1 MQGEKPAKKNL
12 PFRVLFIGWC
22 FYLSISAFVEETLS
36 HEGIGVLNLEQH
48 IGTFMSMNIDIS
60 VVDAIRGGE
69 FHPQGGDVAGTITHK
84 LDLVI
89 QPTAFIH
96 IGARNSAAGCQ

>member
-1 MQGEKPAKKNL
+1 
-12 PFRVLFIGWC
+12 
-22 FYLSISAFVEETLS
+22 
-36 HEGIGVLNLEQH
+36 
-48 IGTFMSMNIDIS
+48 MSVDIDIS

-89 QPTAFIH
+89 QPAAFIH
-96 IGARNSAAGCQ
+96 IGARHPAAGCQYYCRK